1 MLEENICRDYEYFRI
16 LDPQCYPDELS
27 ILLFN
32 STGEI
37 LNLDHPKSLNAKI
50 QWLKLYDNTPLKTKL
65 ADKYLV
71 RAWIAEQIGEEYL
84 VQLLGVWDSFDDIDF
99 DTLPNSFVLKTN
111 HSSDNTVIVR
121 EKALLDKTAAKYN
134 FDYWLSNNYALRFLE
149 LHYADIQPKIIA
161 EEYLENT
168 EGDLRDYKVLCF
180 NGHAQNI
187 LYIQDRNSIKKQAFF
202 DLNWNKLSFTHDNIS
217 IIEEDIPKP
226 EKLDLMI
233 NLAEKLSADFALV
246 RVDFYILNNGDLKF
260 GEMTFTPADGKNKWQ
275 PEDINM
281 EMGAHLRLPD
291 IKMPL
296 PDKNFADRGIKKR
309 IPGFVRQET
318 DIKKQNTLLKKQI
331 TELEKEKKSLEKI
344 NAEQRNALSSIK
356 KSKSYTIGRI
366 ITWFPRK
373 IRKLCKK
380 WFIAANR

>member
-1 MLEENICRDYEYFRI
+1 MRDYEYFRT
-16 LDPQCYPDELS
+16 LNPQCYPKELEN
-27 ILLFN
+27 LLFD

-37 LNLDHPKSLNAKI
+37 LDLNNPESLNAKI
-50 QWLKLYDNTPLKTKL
+50 QWLKLYDNTSLKTKL

-71 RAWIAEQIGEEYL
+71 REWIAEQIGKEYL
-84 VQLLGVWDSFDDIDF
+84 IPLLGVWDRFDDIDF
-99 DTLPNSFVLKTN
+99 DRLPNSFVLKTN
-111 HSSDNTVIVR
+111 HSSDNVVIVR
-121 EKALLDKTAAKYN
+121 EKALLDIDAAKHN
-134 FDYWLSNNYALRFLE
+134 FDYWLSCNYALRFLE

-281 EMGAHLRLPD
+281 EMGAYLRLPD

-296 PDKNFADRGIKKR
+296 PDKSFADRGIKKR

-318 DIKKQNTLLKKQI
+318 NIKKQNTLLKKQI

-344 NAEQRNALSSIK
+344 NAEQRNALSNIK